1 MEENNIKIHPDSY
14 HPSEE
19 HQIRVKKV
27 EEMRSEGIEPW
38 PQSKEIKNTTEQILK
53 EYNESL
59 EGKEYI
65 IAGRMM
71 SIRWHG
77 KTAFANIQDEF
88 GKIQIYFKQDILGE
102 QKFEFL
108 KKFIDIG
115 DILWIKGTVFKT
127 KAGEVTLKVEDF
139 ELLSKCLHPLAD
151 KFHGLE
157 DVEVRYRQ
165 RYLDLIVNEQ
175 SREKFK
181 KRSKIISSI
190 RNYLENH
197 GFIEVETPMLQPIPG
212 GAAARPFITHHN
224 ALDTDFYLRIAPEL
238 YLKRLV
244 VGGFEKVFEINR
256 NFRNEGISTRHNPEF
271 TMLEFY
277 MAYKDYHFAMDFV
290 EQMLKKTINETC
302 NCLKL
307 KFGANTVDF
316 EKPFERI
323 SIKNSVL
330 KYASLT
336 EDDIAEKNID
346 KTLKK
351 LNVKFDKKNASIA
364 EKIYSLFEHFVESKL
379 INPTF
384 VTDFPIEISPLAKR
398 DPQNPNIAARFELYI
413 GGIEIS
419 NGFNELND
427 PFDQAERFKA
437 QAEAKES
444 GDVEAHFYDA
454 DYVLAL
460 EYALPPTAGVGIGI
474 DRLVMLMT
482 DTTSIKDVILFP
494 TLKKK

>member
-1 MEENNIKIHPDSY
+1 MEENNLKVHTETY

-27 EEMRSEGIEPW
+27 DEMRALGIEPW
-38 PQSKEIKNTTEQILK
+38 PQSKEIENNTEQILK
-53 EYNESL
+53 EYIDSL

-88 GKIQIYFKQDILGE
+88 GKIQVYFKQDILGD

-127 KAGEVTLKVEDF
+127 KAGEVTLKVESF

-181 KRSKIISSI
+181 NRSKIISSI
-190 RNYLENH
+190 RSYLENQ

-224 ALDTDFYLRIAPEL
+224 ALDSDFYLRIAPEL

-244 VGGFEKVFEINR
+244 AGGFEKVFEINR

-277 MAYKDYHFAMDFV
+277 MAYKDYNFAMDFV

-302 NCLKL
+302 NNLKL
-307 KFGANTVDF
+307 KFGTNTIDF
-316 EKPFERI
+316 EKSFERI

-330 KYASLT
+330 KYASLA

-427 PFDQAERFKA
+427 PFDQAERFRA

-474 DRLVMLMT
+474 DRLVMLLT